1 MRTMKVSRGQKEVLQ
16 LLSRRDISV
25 LRKNPAL
32 VAASRD
38 LVAACRKI
46 IRKVQAIPEFSS
58 RKTRATA
65 YRRIVAMAEKALE
78 KAKR

>member
-65 YRRIVAMAEKALE
+65 YRRIVAIAEKALE
-78 KAKR
+78 KAGH